1 MPTDFER
8 LYPLVFFSTALAL
21 IALEQVGA
29 LRRQPVS
36 VATRWTSNIGLYL
49 IGGLVAAV
57 ALPIGIYAFARDR
70 PPGLVSSLEW
80 PFVAQAALT
89 FLLLDLWKYW
99 EHRAFH
105 GIGLLWRLH
114 LVHHSDTAI
123 DVTTTERHHP
133 FEIIA
138 SVLLLTAVVAAFGL
152 PAAALAIYL
161 MTATVVA
168 LWSHANLR
176 LPARL
181 DRILRSV
188 VVTPSVHATHH
199 SDLRAE
205 TDSNFGIV
213 LTVWDRLFGTYVDPG
228 RARIPHFG
236 LDYFHRKDD
245 TRLGRVLQQPF
256 LFRRNLVYPVREP
269 EPVEVPAALR
279 NRPIAGFTATPGA
292 RAALFAGAVGAALV
306 LLTMGSA
313 AVEMMATW
321 RSNEAYQYAW
331 LVLPMLAY
339 VLGWHWDL
347 ASQPVAVRPDFTG
360 VAVVAVAAA
369 LWVAATLM
377 NVDVGRQFALVLA
390 LQGVAMSSLGWRS
403 YWRLF
408 PALALLFLLIP
419 AGDVLLSALRALTVK
434 ALALFATL
442 AGLPHRVDGF
452 AFFVGTHRYV
462 VIDECAGLA
471 YVTLATFLGYSFGL
485 LLYRTF
491 AKVVALAI
499 VGAALGIVS
508 NVLRVCAIVL
518 IDWSRGSQMDL
529 AAHGTW
535 QWLGLL
541 GGLGMLFYLL
551 VRLVAEPAPDA
562 AAATSRGRATSARA
576 LAPVVAGLT
585 GIVVAGGAAALQ
597 SGAAPIAQRA
607 TVTMS
612 PPAIPGWGRAGA
624 APAWSI
630 APDGR
635 SQSIRILYQRDGR
648 DVEVVIAETLAPK
661 AKLPESLLVPTDGGP
676 WREHRTEHERGC
688 VGAAC
693 FAFRHS
699 TWRPEKQQRS
709 RHVYAAYAIGGY
721 ATDSRLA
728 LRAMQGWQRL
738 GGGGALPRMIVFVAE
753 GDPLEANELAAA
765 YAALDAV
772 LEPATVLR

>member
-8 LYPLVFFSTALAL
+8 LYPLVFFSTVLAL
-21 IALEQVGA
+21 LALERVGA
-29 LRRQPVS
+29 LRRQPVT
-36 VATRWTSNIGLYL
+36 VATRWTSNIGLYI

-57 ALPIGIYAFARDR
+57 VLPIGIYAFARER
-70 PPGLVSSLEW
+70 PPGLVSGLEW

-105 GIGLLWRLH
+105 GLPLLWRLH
-114 LVHHSDTAI
+114 LVHHSDTAV

-133 FEIIA
+133 FEIA
-138 SVLLLTAVVAAFGL
+138 AGMLLMVAIVAALGL
-152 PAAALAIYL
+152 PAAALAMYL

-213 LTVWDRLFGTYVDPG
+213 LTVWDRLFGTYVDPE

-236 LDYFHRKDD
+236 LAYFHRKDD
-245 TRLGRVLQQPF
+245 TRLARVLQQPF
-256 LFRRNLVYPVREP
+256 LFRRNLAYPAREP
-269 EPVEVPAALR
+269 EPAMALAAPR
-279 NRPIAGFTATPGA
+279 TKPFAGFTASPGA
-292 RAALFAGAVGAALV
+292 RTALLAGAIGSALI

-313 AVEMMATW
+313 ALDMMATW
-321 RSNEAYQYAW
+321 RSSEAYQYAW
-331 LVLPMLAY
+331 LVLPMLVY

-347 ASQPVAVRPDFTG
+347 ASRPVDVRPGFAG
-360 VAVVAVAAA
+360 VAVVAVAAV
-369 LWVAATLM
+369 LWVAAALM
-377 NVDVGRQFALVLA
+377 NVDVGRQFALILA
-390 LQGVAMSSLGWRS
+390 IQGVAMSTLGWQS
-403 YWRLF
+403 YRRLF
-408 PALALLFLLIP
+408 PALALLFLMIP
-419 AGDVLLSALRALTVK
+419 AGDLLLSPLRALTVD

-452 AFFVGTHRYV
+452 VIFIGTHRYI

-471 YVTLATFLGYSFGL
+471 YMTLATFLGYSFGL

-491 AKVVALAI
+491 AKVVALAL

-508 NVLRVCAIVL
+508 NLLRVCAIVL

-541 GGLGMLFYLL
+541 GGLCMLFYVL
-551 VRLVAEPAPDA
+551 VRLVADPVPDA
-562 AAATSRGRATSARA
+562 AAATPRGHATPARA
-576 LAPVVAGLT
+576 LAPIVAGLT
-585 GIVVAGGAAALQ
+585 GIVAVGGGAALQ
-597 SGAAPIAQRA
+597 SGAAPLAQHPTA
-607 TVTMS
+607 TLS
-612 PPAIPGWGRAGA
+612 PPAIPGWGRAEA
-624 APAWSI
+624 APAWSV

-635 SQSIRILYQRDGR
+635 SQSLRIVYQRDGR
-648 DVEVVIAETLAPK
+648 DVEVVIAETLSAK
-661 AKLPESLLVPTDGGP
+661 AKLPESLLVPGDGGP
-676 WREHRTEHERGC
+676 WREHRAEHERGC
-688 VGAAC
+688 AGATC
-693 FAFRHS
+693 LAFRHA
-699 TWRPEKQQRS
+699 TWRPEKSQRS
-709 RHVYAAYAIGGY
+709 RHVYATYAIGDY

-738 GGGGALPRMIVFVAE
+738 GGGGGAPRLIVFVAE
-753 GDPLEANELAAA
+753 GDPLDANELATA
-765 YAALDAV
+765 YAALDAA
-772 LEPATVLR
+772 LGPASVLR

>member
-1 MPTDFER
+1 MPADFER
-8 LYPLVFFSTALAL
+8 IYPLVFFSTALAL
-21 IALEQVGA
+21 VALEQVGA

-36 VATRWTSNIGLYL
+36 VATRWTSNLGLYL

-80 PFVAQAALT
+80 PFAAQVALT

-138 SVLLLTAVVAAFGL
+138 SVLLLAAVVAVFGL
-152 PAAALAIYL
+152 PAPALAIYL
-161 MTATVVA
+161 TTATVVA

-181 DRILRSV
+181 DRILRRV
-188 VVTPSVHATHH
+188 VVTPSVHTTHH

-205 TDSNFGIV
+205 TDSNLGIV
-213 LTVWDRLFGTYVDPG
+213 FTVWDRLFSTYVDPG

-236 LDYFHRKDD
+236 LEYFHQKDD
-245 TRLGRVLQQPF
+245 TRLSRVLQQPF
-256 LFRRNLVYPVREP
+256 LFRRNLAYPAREP
-269 EPVEVPAALR
+269 EPVEVPAAR
-279 NRPIAGFTATPGA
+279 RTRPFAGFTAIPGT
-292 RAALFAGAVGAALV
+292 RAALLAGAVGATLI

-313 AVEMMATW
+313 AVEMIEIW
-321 RSNEAYQYAW
+321 RTNEAYQYAW
-331 LVLPMLAY
+331 LVLPMLVY
-339 VLGWHWDL
+339 VLGWHLNLAPPPVDL
-347 ASQPVAVRPDFTG
+347 RPDFTG
-360 VAVVAVAAA
+360 VAVVAVAAS

-377 NVDVGRQFALVLA
+377 NVDVGRHFALVLA
-390 LQGVAMSSLGWRS
+390 LQGVAMSALGWHS

-408 PALALLFLLIP
+408 PALALLFFLIP
-419 AGDVLLSALRALTVK
+419 AGDVLVSALRALTVK
-434 ALALFATL
+434 ALVLFATL

-452 AFFVGTHRYV
+452 AFFVDTHRYI

-491 AKVVALAI
+491 AKVIALAL
-499 VGAALGIVS
+499 VGAALGIAS

-541 GGLGMLFYLL
+541 AGLGVLFCLL
-551 VRLVAEPAPDA
+551 VRLVAEPASVA

-576 LAPVVAGLT
+576 FAPIVAGLT
-585 GIVVAGGAAALQ
+585 GIVVAGGAAALE
-597 SGAAPIAQRA
+597 SGVAPIAQRA
-607 TVTMS
+607 SMTIS
-612 PPAIPGWGRAGA
+612 PPAIPGWGRAEA
-624 APAWSI
+624 PPAWSI
-630 APDGR
+630 APDGL

-648 DVEVVIAETLAPK
+648 GVEVVIAETLAPN
-661 AKLPESLLVPTDGGP
+661 AKLPESLLVPADGGP
-676 WREHRTEHERGC
+676 WREHRTERERGC

-709 RHVYAAYAIGGY
+709 RHVYATYTVGGY

-738 GGGGALPRMIVFVAE
+738 GGGGAAPRMIVLVAE
-753 GDPLEANELAAA
+753 GDPLDANDVAAA
-765 YAALDAV
+765 YAALDAA
-772 LEPATVLR
+772 L

>member
-21 IALEQVGA
+21 LALERVGA
-29 LRRQPVS
+29 LRRQPVT
-36 VATRWTSNIGLYL
+36 VATRWTSNIGLYI

-57 ALPIGIYAFARDR
+57 VLPIGIYAFARER
-70 PPGLVSSLEW
+70 PPGLVSGLEW

-99 EHRAFH
+99 EHRVFH
-105 GIGLLWRLH
+105 GLPLLWRLH
-114 LVHHSDTAI
+114 LVHHSDTAV

-133 FEIIA
+133 FEVVA
-138 SVLLLTAVVAAFGL
+138 GMLLLVAVVAALGL
-152 PAAALAIYL
+152 PAAALAVYL

-205 TDSNFGIV
+205 TDSNFGMV
-213 LTVWDRLFGTYVDPG
+213 LTIWDRLFGTYVDPE

-256 LFRRNLVYPVREP
+256 LFRRDLAYPAREP
-269 EPVEVPAALR
+269 EPAEAPAALR
-279 NRPIAGFTATPGA
+279 TKPFAGFTASPGA
-292 RAALFAGAVGAALV
+292 RTVLLAGAIGGALV

-313 AVEMMATW
+313 AVDMMATW
-321 RSNEAYQYAW
+321 RRSEAYQYAW
-331 LVLPMLAY
+331 LVLPMLVY
-339 VLGWHWDL
+339 VLGWHW
-347 ASQPVAVRPDFTG
+347 ASHPVDVRPDFTG
-360 VAVVAVAAA
+360 VGVVAAA
-369 LWVAATLM
+369 SACWVIATLL
-377 NVDVGRQFALVLA
+377 NVDVGQQFALILA
-390 LQGVAMSSLGWRS
+390 IQGVAMSTLGWQS
-403 YWRLF
+403 YRRLF
-408 PALALLFLLIP
+408 PALALLFLMIP
-419 AGDVLLSALRALTVK
+419 AGDVLLSPLRVLTVK

-452 AFFVGTHRYV
+452 AVFIGTHRYV

-485 LLYRTF
+485 LLYRAFT
-491 AKVVALAI
+491 KVVALAL

-508 NVLRVCAIVL
+508 NVLRVCAIVF

-541 GGLGMLFYLL
+541 VGLGMLFYVL
-551 VRLVAEPAPDA
+551 VRLVADPAPDA
-562 AAATSRGRATSARA
+562 AATPPRGRATPARA

-597 SGAAPIAQRA
+597 SGAAPLAQRA
-607 TVTMS
+607 TTTVS
-612 PPAIPGWGRAGA
+612 SPAIPGWGRAGA
-624 APAWSI
+624 APAWTV

-635 SQSIRILYQRDGR
+635 SQSIRFVYPRDGR
-648 DVEVVIAETLAPK
+648 DVEVLIAETLSPK
-661 AKLPESLLVPTDGGP
+661 AKLPESLLVPADGGP

-688 VGAAC
+688 AGATC
-693 FAFRHS
+693 LAFRHS
-699 TWRPEKQQRS
+699 TWRPEKEQRS

-738 GGGGALPRMIVFVAE
+738 GGGGAAPRLTVFVVE
-753 GDPLEANELAAA
+753 GDPLDANELAAA
-765 YAALDAV
+765 YAALDAA